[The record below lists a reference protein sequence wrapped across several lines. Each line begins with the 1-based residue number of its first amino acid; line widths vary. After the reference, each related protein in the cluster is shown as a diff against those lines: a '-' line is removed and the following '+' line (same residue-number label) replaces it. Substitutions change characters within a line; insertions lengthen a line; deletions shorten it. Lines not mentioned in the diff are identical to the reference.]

1 MNILHEKQIQQL
13 VHQFIFLPL
22 ARTVFEQDRQKIG
35 QANLKIPFPYMQ
47 MIDAAIKGITVDLRN
62 LRREARR
69 SGLTVYKEEQG
80 YLVVW
85 RGYRNE
91 VSYTPDAMR
100 RHVADVMCSYLKG
113 VGKRNGEDC

>member
-1 MNILHEKQIQQL
+1 MHILHEKQIQQL

-35 QANLKIPFPYMQ
+35 QAKLKIPFPYVQ
-47 MIDAAIKGITVDLRN
+47 MIDAAIKEITLDLRN
-62 LRREARR
+62 LRRETRR

-85 RGYRNE
+85 RGYRNK

-100 RHVADVMCSYLKG
+100 RHVSDVMSRYLKQALRQN
-113 VGKRNGEDC
+113 KKE